1 MTSTTDIYV
10 SQDLRAFSSLGF
22 CSGTIVV
29 TFDSYT
35 DARHLDRSGF
45 AEHFLHSRQI
55 DAIHIISRDND
66 WYQYPELPQ
75 AAKVVA
81 EITSQYGRVVAYG
94 SSMGGYAAIRFGAM
108 VGATTAVALSPQYSI
123 DPRSVPFE
131 TRWTAD
137 AARVKFIFERNPPCS
152 FARTSVIF
160 FDPYTPDK
168 AHVELYE
175 GQTEIIRV
183 RTPNSGHPSTNFL
196 SEIGLL
202 QDAIIQ
208 IAHDEF
214 RPADIRQQIARRRR
228 DSAQLYFTLSRRARQ
243 TDRRLRFAK
252 MALNLRPDAPEYLSH
267 YGTALACTGRFP
279 PGGRRGTPTS
289 ALACSQSP
297 CPAPAPQRVLRAVWR
312 IGTSL
317 RRYVCLAPG
326 PSNRTHLSS
335 ANRLS
340 VGAASRVGSC
350 SRRQSVALQRLHLG
364 CPSEP
369 RQVAARS
376 PEVLGRR
383 EWPLILLLFFVTG
396 GSKGVHLHAISLTQK
411 LRDC

>member
-137 AARVKFIFERNPPCS
+137 AARVKFIFERNPH
-152 FARTSVIF
+152 ARLRAPRSSSSIPIRPIKHTSNYMRGR
-160 FDPYTPDK
+160 PR
-168 AHVELYE
+168 L
-175 GQTEIIRV
+175 
-183 RTPNSGHPSTNFL
+183 SGC
-196 SEIGLL
+196 
-202 QDAIIQ
+202 
-208 IAHDEF
+208 
-214 RPADIRQQIARRRR
+214 ARRTADTLALTFCQKS
-228 DSAQLYFTLSRRARQ
+228 DSCRML
-243 TDRRLRFAK
+243 
-252 MALNLRPDAPEYLSH
+252 
-267 YGTALACTGRFP
+267 
-279 PGGRRGTPTS
+279 
-289 ALACSQSP
+289 
-297 CPAPAPQRVLRAVWR
+297 
-312 IGTSL
+312 
-317 RRYVCLAPG
+317 
-326 PSNRTHLSS
+326 
-335 ANRLS
+335 
-340 VGAASRVGSC
+340 
-350 SRRQSVALQRLHLG
+350 
-364 CPSEP
+364 
-369 RQVAARS
+369 
-376 PEVLGRR
+376 
-383 EWPLILLLFFVTG
+383 
-396 GSKGVHLHAISLTQK
+396 
-411 LRDC
+411 